1 MDRWKG
7 PVGTYAGQ
15 ADLWDVLDTPFIE
28 KRNLKRCFQK
38 PWRLAMRKRVLVV
51 DDEVLIVMDVER
63 MLQDLGMDIVG
74 PAMNLKSALELAR
87 TQLIDCAILD
97 INLGD
102 GTFSGPVAD
111 VLSQRGIPFAFATG
125 YGSEI
130 RMSDQHNASP
140 RLQKPFTMRGLQQ
153 VIQAICP

>member
-1 MDRWKG
+1 
-7 PVGTYAGQ
+7 
-15 ADLWDVLDTPFIE
+15 
-28 KRNLKRCFQK
+28 
-38 PWRLAMRKRVLVV
+38 MRKRVLVV
-51 DDEVLIVMDVER
+51 DDEFLIVMDVER

-140 RLQKPFTMRGLQQ
+140 KLQKPFTMRGLQQ